1 MSISALKRLTFY
13 CIFLT
18 TGLLNLK
25 PVFAVD
31 NAKLHVDPACVNHAE
46 GESINSKQF
55 EGKFTEFVWGD
66 YLHAEF
72 IDANNKNLSIFVDT
86 SDASCFLALHK
97 SERIKISFNT
107 VCRYIEE
114 GAGIYPAEEIT
125 QIETQKDNFSKWR
138 KEFDFSKNQDTCD
151 KLEQKYTRKP

>member
-1 MSISALKRLTFY
+1 LSTSALKRFTFY

-18 TGLLNLK
+18 IGLSILN
-25 PVFAVD
+25 PGFAAD
-31 NAKLHVDPACVNHAE
+31 RPMLHVDPACVNRAE
-46 GESINSKQF
+46 GESLNSKQF
-55 EGKFTEFVWGD
+55 EGKFSEFVWGD

-86 SDASCFLALHK
+86 RDASCFLALHK

-107 VCRYIEE
+107 VCRYIDE

-125 QIETQKDNFSKWR
+125 QIETQKENLIMWR
-138 KEFDFSKNQDTCD
+138 EKFDFSKNQDTCD